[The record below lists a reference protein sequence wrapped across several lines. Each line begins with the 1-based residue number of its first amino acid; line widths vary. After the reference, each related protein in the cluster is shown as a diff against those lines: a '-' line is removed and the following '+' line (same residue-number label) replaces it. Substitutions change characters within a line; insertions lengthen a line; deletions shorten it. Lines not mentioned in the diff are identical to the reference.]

1 MQVIRFSNERSFLT
15 SNLDGYDVAFYDG
28 PISNISFIGSRM
40 TLRTRAE
47 SSAVPVLK
55 VAEQT
60 LTNEFKVKPLLSIDH
75 DMDIHLLY
83 RKKHENEVLG
93 VICVDNCFLRSG
105 EILKNKTPAV
115 EAFLA
120 EEGTRMAREYDV
132 NVSAEALMGFMVW
145 GPFVEVSGD
154 QTLIRKLEAALLR
167 SNKPSLGPG
176 INVPLEFGP
185 MLHTPSTLRM
195 YDVIAR
201 LGWAPKKDIDAM
213 VRQIVASMKPQDM

>member
-40 TLRTRAE
+40 TWRTRAE

-120 EEGTRMAREYDV
+120 EEGPVR
-132 NVSAEALMGFMVW
+132 
-145 GPFVEVSGD
+145 
-154 QTLIRKLEAALLR
+154 
-167 SNKPSLGPG
+167 
-176 INVPLEFGP
+176 
-185 MLHTPSTLRM
+185 
-195 YDVIAR
+195 R
-201 LGWAPKKDIDAM
+201 LAPA
-213 VRQIVASMKPQDM
+213 